1 MRGLLIGCLL
11 AVGQIQAQTF
21 ESTNWI
27 KVKRDVDRQSV
38 FGVDD
43 DVIQVCQTLDSRGR
57 WRLLDVPMD
66 SLSPVIES
74 EIELSNGVR
83 LEELISMRDSSFLFF
98 SNYNRDERIFAML
111 RLARQKGSATFQ
123 IDTIYTKHWSR
134 ADLRPEIH
142 VALTPDSLHFLLA
155 QTLPAPRKK
164 DDPVVLS
171 FHDIHGTMLWQ
182 KELVLP
188 YSSDASEIQS
198 VHVSNTGFS
207 YILTGTDLEK
217 GKNIS
222 AKFKDSHSVLFC
234 YNNLANKLKEY
245 DVSFKDKHVLSAALL
260 IDSAG
265 EVRVFGYY
273 SEVQEQ
279 FVRGTFLL
287 VIAAGGGP
295 FIRATYMP
303 MDPGF
308 MSLVVGDEDQ
318 QAESISNLFLDHY
331 FLLPQHEIL
340 MVGERFHQVEYASI
354 DPITNTVRMTH
365 YNHYDDIVIHVIDST
380 GKMVRQHWVPKKQ
393 TTTGANLRWCSY
405 TMEHCDDALRFYY
418 NDSKSNDGISNR
430 KGKELDEWTGQRQ
443 DDIHVYEIGP
453 TERDFF
459 MNHPAGAKEL
469 FQPNPTMPFDGC
481 KAALYFQNGREFCL
495 IVPKF

>member
-1 MRGLLIGCLL
+1 MRGLVIACLL
-11 AVGQIQAQTF
+11 VVGQIQAQTF

-43 DVIQVCQTLDSRGR
+43 DAIQICQTLDSRGR

-66 SLSPVIES
+66 TLASVVES
-74 EIELSNGVR
+74 EIELSGGVR
-83 LEELISMRDSSFLFF
+83 LEELMSIRDSSFLFF
-98 SNYNRDERIFAML
+98 SYYDRDERNFGML
-111 RLARQKGSATFQ
+111 RLSRREGDSTFR
-123 IDTIYTKHWSR
+123 IDTIYSKAWSR

-155 QTLPAPRKK
+155 QTLQPPRKK

-171 FHDIHGTMLWQ
+171 YHDINGTLLWQ

-198 VHVSNTGFS
+198 VHVSNAGFS
-207 YILTGTDLEK
+207 YILTGVDLEK
-217 GKNIS
+217 GKNAS

-245 DVSFKDKHVLSAALL
+245 DVSFKDKHVLSTALL
-260 IDSAG
+260 MDSAG
-265 EVRVFGYY
+265 VVSVFGYY
-273 SEVQEQ
+273 SEMQEQ
-279 FVRGTFLL
+279 FVRGTFLF
-287 VIAAGGGP
+287 VISADGGP

-303 MDPGF
+303 MDSAF
-308 MSLVVGDEDQ
+308 MGLVIGDDDR

-340 MVGERFHQVEYASI
+340 LVGERFHQVEYASI

-365 YNHYDDIVIHVIDST
+365 YNHYDDIVIHVIDSI
-380 GKMVRQHWVPKKQ
+380 GKIVRQHWVPKHQ
-393 TTTGANLRWCSY
+393 TTTGVNMRWCSY
-405 TMEHCDDALRFYY
+405 TMEYCEGNLRFYY
-418 NDSKSNDGISNR
+418 NDSKSNEGISMR
-430 KGKELDEWTGQRQ
+430 KGKDLDEWTGQRQ
-443 DDIHVYEIGP
+443 DDIHVYEIGLQ
-453 TERDFF
+453 ERDFF
-459 MNHPAGAKEL
+459 LNHPAGAKEL
-469 FQPNPTMPFDGC
+469 FQPTPTMPFDGC
-481 KAALYFQNGREFCL
+481 KVALYFQNGREFCL